1 MSETRSRAKSVELRT
16 AERDEGRK
24 RANGRRDEAS
34 DADPRPHGPQPDD
47 VTQTERATVRGPEAG
62 GGGPLRES
70 PRPERQPR
78 PVRTPS
84 ASGPTPVRLGAQTTL
99 RERNRRSAA
108 LGFHVLCAIAAMIGV
123 IVLAILLGDVVHDG
137 IRQVDRQ
144 FLTSFASRFPERAGI
159 KAALIGSLWM
169 LGLTALIAFPLSVGA
184 AIYLEEYAR
193 RNWFTRVIQIN
204 IANLA
209 GVPSIVYGILGLALF
224 VRSLGLGRSLLSGAL
239 TLSLLIL
246 PVLILA
252 SQEAIRAVP
261 DSLRQAALGLGATR
275 WQTVRLQVLPMALP
289 GILTGTILA
298 LSRAVGETAPLVMI
312 GALSFVAFTPKGPL
326 DQFTVLPLQI
336 FNWVSRPQEEFRQ
349 LAAGAII
356 VLLALLLLMNTAA
369 ILLRNRYQR
378 HGR

>member
-1 MSETRSRAKSVELRT
+1 MSLHSDPRSRS
-16 AERDEGRK
+16 
-24 RANGRRDEAS
+24 
-34 DADPRPHGPQPDD
+34 
-47 VTQTERATVRGPEAG
+47 
-62 GGGPLRES
+62 PLRQGITSRAREAVQAPS
-70 PRPERQPR
+70 GGAPREPHPPR
-78 PVRTPS
+78 VDPPVV
-84 ASGPTPVRLGAQTTL
+84 GLGAQRTL
-99 RERNRRSAA
+99 RERRRRTAA
-108 LGFHVLCAIAAMIGV
+108 LGFHVMCAAAAAVG
-123 IVLAILLGDVVHDG
+123 VLALLVLLYDVLSDG
-137 IRQVDRQ
+137 LGQLDRD

-159 KAALIGSLWM
+159 KAALVGSLWM
-169 LGLTALIAFPLSVGA
+169 LALTAFISFPLAVGA

-193 RNWFTRVIQIN
+193 KGWVSRIIQTN

-224 VRSLGLGRSLLSGAL
+224 VRTMGLGRSVLSGAL

-246 PVLILA
+246 PIIILA

-261 DSLRQAALGLGATR
+261 DSIRQAAYGLGATR
-275 WQTVRLQVLPMALP
+275 WQAVRLQVLPMALP

-312 GALSFVAFTPKGPL
+312 GALSFVAFTPRGPL

-356 VLLALLLLMNTAA
+356 VLLIMLLLMNGVA

-378 HGR
+378 RS